1 MPWLKTS
8 CCPNQLNYFIM
19 MAPFGLKVHVHKR
32 THTTGKNRGE
42 KEKEISALRKLI
54 AVFGAVRQNYAWN
67 GKKSLPFISPHPFLT
82 LRACTWEIEI
92 GRLWCAKRER
102 EFSVCMCESALQFPS
117 GWHCCWIYPF
127 PPCELDLT
135 RLHNI
140 CMGAAEFMY
149 TVEAVFERCVCV
161 CVWGRWFLFLTICFE
176 ICAVGRVY

>member
-1 MPWLKTS
+1 
-8 CCPNQLNYFIM
+8 
-19 MAPFGLKVHVHKR
+19 MATFGLKVHVHKR

-67 GKKSLPFISPHPFLT
+67 GKKSLPFISPHPSLT

-102 EFSVCMCESALQFPS
+102 EFSVCMWVCSAIPQWLALLLNLPIPTLWARPNKTTQ
-117 GWHCCWIYPF
+117 H
-127 PPCELDLT
+127 
-135 RLHNI
+135 LHGG
-140 CMGAAEFMY
+140 CRVYVHGGGCVWE
-149 TVEAVFERCVCV
+149 VCV

>member
-1 MPWLKTS
+1 
-8 CCPNQLNYFIM
+8 
-19 MAPFGLKVHVHKR
+19 MATFGLKVHVHKR

-67 GKKSLPFISPHPFLT
+67 GKKSLPFISLHPSLT

-117 GWHCCWIYPF
+117 GWHCWWIYPF

-161 CVWGRWFLFLTICFE
+161 FGGVDFCFWLSVLKSARWAGYIKGRARCSCVAAGSAAPL
-176 ICAVGRVY
+176 